1 MKKNI
6 VRHSEQLQTLTLSND
21 QDSIAKIISAI
32 FSHRGTDTL
41 HTDYSLQKLLRPT
54 EMHGLSSAVD
64 ILEKAIQQQ
73 QRILV
78 VGDFDA
84 DGATSSALSVLCL
97 RSFGFQSVDFLVPNR
112 FEYGYGLTPE
122 IVDVAL
128 QYSPDILLTVDNGI
142 SSVEGVERANQLG
155 MQVIVT
161 DHHLPGRELPKA
173 AAIVNPNQDACNFP
187 SKNLAGVGVIFYL
200 LSALRT
206 SLRENDWFKENNI
219 AEPNMGN
226 YLDIV
231 ALGTVAD
238 VVPLDHNNRILVA
251 AGLKKMREGRAVP
264 GIQALLR
271 VAGKDP
277 KNISA
282 SDLGFAVGPRL
293 NAAGRLDDMSLGIR
307 CLMTKDVNE
316 ALNIASQLDDL
327 NKERKAI
334 EASMQVEAKKLLQ
347 HLSEHEFAQDMFGV
361 CMYKEDWHQGVIG
374 ILASRIKDFVHRPT
388 IIFAQSDN
396 GELKG
401 SGRSIGGL
409 HLRDILDEVATQTPG
424 IINKFGGHA
433 MAAGLSIQESKFDEF
448 KTSFNKVVEKYMLP
462 EHMEPVIFSDGQLP
476 LSLIG
481 MPLALALRAAGP
493 WGQHFSEPAFDG
505 EFNVLQ
511 QRIVG
516 EKHLK
521 LLLQGD
527 RGQPINAIAFNVDVA
542 QWPDQHASRIKLA
555 YKLDVNEYRGEQ
567 SAQLLVDYLE
577 KIGE

>member
-1 MKKNI
+1 M
-6 VRHSEQLQTLTLSND
+6 R
-21 QDSIAKIISAI
+21 
-32 FSHRGTDTL
+32 
-41 HTDYSLQKLLRPT
+41 
-54 EMHGLSSAVD
+54 
-64 ILEKAIQQQ
+64 
-73 QRILV
+73 
-78 VGDFDA
+78 
-84 DGATSSALSVLCL
+84 
-97 RSFGFQSVDFLVPNR
+97 
-112 FEYGYGLTPE
+112 
-122 IVDVAL
+122 
-128 QYSPDILLTVDNGI
+128 
-142 SSVEGVERANQLG
+142 
-155 MQVIVT
+155 
-161 DHHLPGRELPKA
+161 RELK
-173 AAIVNPNQDACNFP
+173 
-187 SKNLAGVGVIFYL
+187 
-200 LSALRT
+200 
-206 SLRENDWFKENNI
+206 
-219 AEPNMGN
+219 
-226 YLDIV
+226 
-231 ALGTVAD
+231 
-238 VVPLDHNNRILVA
+238 ILCT
-251 AGLKKMREGRAVP
+251 G
-264 GIQALLR
+264 
-271 VAGKDP
+271 
-277 KNISA
+277 
-282 SDLGFAVGPRL
+282 
-293 NAAGRLDDMSLGIR
+293 
-307 CLMTKDVNE
+307 
-316 ALNIASQLDDL
+316 
-327 NKERKAI
+327 
-334 EASMQVEAKKLLQ
+334 
-347 HLSEHEFAQDMFGV
+347 
-361 CMYKEDWHQGVIG
+361 
-374 ILASRIKDFVHRPT
+374 PT

-577 KIGE
+577 KLVND